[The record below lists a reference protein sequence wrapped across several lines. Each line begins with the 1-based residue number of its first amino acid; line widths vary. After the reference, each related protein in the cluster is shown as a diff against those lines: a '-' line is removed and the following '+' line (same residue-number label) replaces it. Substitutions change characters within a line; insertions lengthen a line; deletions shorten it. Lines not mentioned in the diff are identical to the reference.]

1 MSKQD
6 RQGVR
11 SASDLEQKYS
21 FGKTFA
27 EITSDTKKAMEAAK
41 NAAASF
47 EGLDQDAIFNILTN
61 NGTAKGVYREGE
73 EIYINASYI
82 GTGQIVSR
90 NFSDDYSTLVRYSYK
105 ELEAT
110 TYYFRLDEGST
121 DYYYFTTT
129 AAVPFGGSIRF
140 YESEMNIK
148 TIDASGNEIET
159 KSATKIHM
167 PVVTN
172 LDLDVSVYFSEN
184 GMKIDLENGNIF
196 SKEFSIVDGKAYFG
210 GDLEVDFGR
219 IGAFSL
225 SRRGLASI
233 SSKGCG
239 VTLTDSWLY
248 FASDVFGNNTGGNV
262 KFSAGDMDE
271 SDPHVIEVSNSNGD
285 SLKVT
290 PSSANITGAWKA
302 TPYTDSE
309 AQNSEIVTKQ
319 DLINLGLIS

>member
-27 EITSDTKKAMEAAK
+27 EITSDTKTAMEAAQK
-41 NAAASF
+41 AAASF

-61 NGTAKGVYREGE
+61 NGKAKGVYREGE

-90 NFSDDYSTLVRYSYK
+90 NYADDYLTLVRYSYK
-105 ELEAT
+105 DLEEGV
-110 TYYFRLDEGST
+110 YYFRLDEGST
-121 DYYYFTTT
+121 DYYHFDIAKT
-129 AAVPFGGSIRF
+129 VPFGGSIRF
-140 YESEMNIK
+140 YESAMNIK
-148 TIDASGNEIET
+148 TFDSSGNEIET
-159 KSATKIHM
+159 VSATINGY
-167 PVVTN
+167 PN
-172 LDLDVSVYFSEN
+172 GESLDLDVSIYFSES
-184 GMKIDLENGNIF
+184 GTKFDLENGEIISSQF
-196 SKEFSIVDGKAYFG
+196 AIKRDGTAYFG
-210 GDLEVDFGR
+210 GELEVNFGR
-219 IGAFSL
+219 VGAFEVSM
-225 SRRGLASI
+225 RGLASI

-248 FASDVFGNNTGGNV
+248 FASDVFGNNTDGNV
-262 KFSAGDMDE
+262 SFSAGDMAE
-271 SDPHVIEVSNSNGD
+271 NDPHVIEVRNSNGD

-290 PSSANITGAWKA
+290 PASANITGAWKA
-302 TPYTDSE
+302 TPYTGGES
-309 AQNSEIVTKQ
+309 SEIVTKQ